1 MDDLNGRMLGSKQVA
16 EMLGISVS
24 YAYKI
29 IDQLNRELEQAGY
42 LTLHGKVDSLYLKQR
57 FSQIQQKYRLSM
69 KGVTMAQY
77 KYQVK
82 KASSGWLSLTI
93 LIPRLERQNRVQ
105 KGL

>member
-42 LTLHGKVDSLYLKQR
+42 LTLHGKWILY
-57 FSQIQQKYRLSM
+57 I
-69 KGVTMAQY
+69 
-77 KYQVK
+77 
-82 KASSGWLSLTI
+82 
-93 LIPRLERQNRVQ
+93 
-105 KGL
+105 